1 MRAMRIVEYG
11 EPLVLQD
18 IDVPKPSSKGAIV
31 KVLAC
36 GVCHSDLHLID
47 GLVKTE
53 ELGGTRPYTP
63 GHEVAAQVFEVGPEA
78 TNLKVGDLM
87 LVNWLVS
94 CGECEYCRLGAENL
108 CERLTLLG
116 INADGGYAEYL
127 HIPKASNLLHLDGL
141 SPEDACTLACSGTT
155 MFRVIRRSQ
164 LIPGQY
170 LVVYGVGG
178 LGVMAIQIARAFGVT
193 EVIAVDIIEEKLRL
207 AEKLGAHYVVDGRQ
221 DPVNRVLE
229 LTRQKGAKVVI
240 DLVGSDETLQNS
252 MKMLG
257 KLGKLFAVGIGKGT
271 IRAYSTDLLNRELE
285 ITSVLCAR
293 QEDFVGVL
301 ALAKKGLVKPVISK
315 VLRLEE
321 ANEAI
326 EELRLGKLLGRAIL
340 KP

>member
-1 MRAMRIVEYG
+1 
-11 EPLVLQD
+11 
-18 IDVPKPSSKGAIV
+18 
-31 KVLAC
+31 
-36 GVCHSDLHLID
+36 
-47 GLVKTE
+47 
-53 ELGGTRPYTP
+53 
-63 GHEVAAQVFEVGPEA
+63 
-78 TNLKVGDLM
+78 M

-108 CERLTLLG
+108 CERLTLLD

-178 LGVMAIQIARAFGVT
+178 LGVMAIQIARAFGGNRSYSRRHHRR
-193 EVIAVDIIEEKLRL
+193 EAKACRKAGCPLCCRR
-207 AEKLGAHYVVDGRQ
+207 RQ